1 MRRFIPLL
9 VVVAAVILSA
19 CTTTVSPRVRGG
31 PPVALTQADADQL
44 RVEMI
49 HVEATSRVL
58 DRFQSY
64 RGADPTFEERQDPT
78 HTHRDPFIEGDFA
91 GTVEWELR
99 DELKLCA
106 TGARPVTAVVLIDE
120 FRMDDRLRS
129 LVDSKGY
136 DTISGVVEFVDPVTD
151 TVIARYRIRA
161 GTNSGNL
168 LTRIVGDRAMNA
180 AEEFARTLCMEA
192 FGRNPRPPRIL
203 NSTRG

>member
-9 VVVAAVILSA
+9 VLAAATLSA
-19 CTTTVSPRVRGG
+19 CATTVAPRVRGG
-31 PPVALTQADADQL
+31 PPIALAQVDADQL
-44 RVEMI
+44 RVETI
-49 HVEATSRVL
+49 HVEGTSRVL
-58 DRFQSY
+58 DRYQSY
-64 RGADPTFEERQDPT
+64 RGKDPTFEERQDPT
-78 HTHRDPFIEGDFA
+78 HPHRDPFIESDFA
-91 GTVEWELR
+91 GTVEWELS

-106 TGARPVTAVVLIDE
+106 TGERPVTAVVLIDE
-120 FRMDDRLRS
+120 FHMDERLRS

-168 LTRIVGDRAMNA
+168 LTRVLGDRMMNA
-180 AEEFARTLCMEA
+180 AEEFGRALCMEA